1 MSISGTPC
9 TRDPPMDLWMNGWAV
24 VVLVLVL
31 VVDDDVV
38 DKRLFGKHTERKEKR
53 EKREE
58 RREKREERRE
68 RKREAISLSL
78 SLPFF
83 FFFFA
88 CASPWR
94 LRRHKSTFFS

>member
-68 RKREAISLSL
+68 KREERREERDFIFIYLLNKSYI
-78 SLPFF
+78 
-83 FFFFA
+83 
-88 CASPWR
+88 AS
-94 LRRHKSTFFS
+94 FS